1 MRQVSYN
8 RTLPHLWFFHLVH
21 LEHIY
26 LMFTLLLTGIGLAA
40 SAGLNAYFPIL
51 VLALADRTTDFV
63 NLPTPYDW
71 LSSNVGLLVI
81 LILLPLELV
90 PDKIAKVDHISD
102 FIHTALRPGAAA
114 LVFMAVAHQDDH
126 IHLVLAMLL
135 GLIIGGAVH
144 WLKASSRPSITENTR
159 GLGNPIVSL
168 MEDALAAVLA
178 IVAIFLPWAVLVILP
193 TGFWLLHRMYRRM
206 QSGESRIMIP
216 FRPVIEAARQS
227 QSEDS

>member
-1 MRQVSYN
+1 
-8 RTLPHLWFFHLVH
+8 
-21 LEHIY
+21 
-26 LMFTLLLTGIGLAA
+26 MFTLFLTGTGLAA

-51 VLALADRTTDFV
+51 VLALADRTTNFV

-81 LILLPLELV
+81 MLLLPLELV
-90 PDKIAKVDHISD
+90 PDKIARVDRISD

-114 LVFMAVAHQDDH
+114 LCFMAIAHQDDQIH
-126 IHLVLAMLL
+126 IVWALIL

-144 WLKASSRPSITENTR
+144 WLKASSRPLISKNTR
-159 GLGNPIVSL
+159 GLGNPIVSV

-178 IVAIFLPWAVLVILP
+178 IVAIFLPYGILVIIP
-193 TGFWLLHRMYRRM
+193 VGFWLLNRMYRRM

-216 FRPVIEAARQS
+216 FKPVIEAAQRQS
-227 QSEDS
+227 SEDS

>member
-1 MRQVSYN
+1 
-8 RTLPHLWFFHLVH
+8 
-21 LEHIY
+21 
-26 LMFTLLLTGIGLAA
+26 MFTLLLTGTGLAA

-51 VLALADRTTDFV
+51 VLALADRTTSFV

-81 LILLPLELV
+81 LLMLPLELV

-102 FIHTALRPGAAA
+102 FIHTAIRPGAAA
-114 LVFMAVAHQDDH
+114 LVFMAIAHQDDN
-126 IHLVLAMLL
+126 IHLIWALLL

-144 WLKASSRPSITENTR
+144 WLKASSRPAITENTR

-178 IVAIFLPWAVLVILP
+178 IIAIFLPMGVLVVIP
-193 TGFWLLHRMYRRM
+193 GGFWLLNRTYSRIR
-206 QSGESRIMIP
+206 SGESRMISL
-216 FRPVIEAARQS
+216 FKPVIEAAKRPS
-227 QSEDS
+227 GEDS

>member
-1 MRQVSYN
+1 
-8 RTLPHLWFFHLVH
+8 
-21 LEHIY
+21 
-26 LMFTLLLTGIGLAA
+26 MFMLFLTGAGLAA

-51 VLALADRTTDFV
+51 VLALADRTTSFV

-81 LILLPLELV
+81 LLALPLELV

-114 LVFMAVAHQDDH
+114 LVFMAVAHQNEH
-126 IHLVLAMLL
+126 IHIIWALIF

-144 WLKASSRPSITENTR
+144 WLKASSRPGITKSTR

-168 MEDALAAVLA
+168 LEDVLSAALA
-178 IVAIFLPWAVLVILP
+178 IVAIFLPWGVIVLIP
-193 TGFWLLHRMYRRM
+193 AGFWWLNRVYRRI
-206 QSGESRIMIP
+206 QSGESRMIMP
-216 FRPVIEAARQS
+216 FKPVIDAAKKPVG
-227 QSEDS
+227 EDS